1 MFRNPEDGAH
11 LLSAT
16 SCAPQD
22 SFHVS
27 GIPEFFM
34 RRSMSFS
41 RLDRVEDSQPE
52 DDMSDDGSQMLG
64 EKKRR
69 LNLEQVKALEKSF
82 ESGNKLEPERKMRLA
97 RALGL
102 QPRQV
107 AIWFQNRRARWK
119 TKQLEKDYDVLKR
132 QFEALKSDNN
142 ALKSQNEKLQSQ
154 LFALKSKEPHNVST
168 AINLNKE
175 NEACWSNGSDNRY
188 NEVNLN
194 ATSTDNTFYTRIN
207 NNNKNKNVV
216 IFQSPMEISA
226 PNLPD
231 YFQNRKINND
241 HHPPS
246 SNHQMFNMFGNIEES
261 QDFWPWHE
269 QQQNYQ

>member
-11 LLSAT
+11 FPSA
-16 SCAPQD
+16 SSGAPQD

-27 GIPEFFM
+27 GMPEFFM

-41 RLDRVEDSQPE
+41 RLDRTEDSQPD
-52 DDMSDDGSQMLG
+52 DDMSDDGSTQMLG

-97 RALGL
+97 LALGL

-142 ALKSQNEKLQSQ
+142 ALKSQNKKLQSQ
-154 LFALKSKEPHNVST
+154 LIALKSKEPHNVST

-175 NEACWSNGSDNRY
+175 NEACWN
-188 NEVNLN
+188 
-194 ATSTDNTFYTRIN
+194 NTFYTCVN
-207 NNNKNKNVV
+207 NNNNNKNVV
-216 IFQSPMEISA
+216 IFPSPMEI
-226 PNLPD
+226 PD

-246 SNHQMFNMFGNIEES
+246 SNHQMYNMFGNIEES

>member
-11 LLSAT
+11 FPSA
-16 SCAPQD
+16 SSGAPQD

-27 GIPEFFM
+27 GMPEFFM

-41 RLDRVEDSQPE
+41 RLDRAEDSQPD
-52 DDMSDDGSQMLG
+52 DDMSDDGSTQMLG

-97 RALGL
+97 LALGL

-142 ALKSQNEKLQSQ
+142 ALKSLNKKLQSQ
-154 LFALKSKEPHNVST
+154 LLTLKSKEPHNVST

-188 NEVNLN
+188 NEVNIN
-194 ATSTDNTFYTRIN
+194 ATSTEDNTIYTYVN
-207 NNNKNKNVV
+207 NNNNKNKNKNVV
-216 IFQSPMEISA
+216 IFPSPMEI
-226 PNLPD
+226 PD

-246 SNHQMFNMFGNIEES
+246 SNHQMFNMLGNIEES